1 MNEWINNSRNK
12 CIFTLDFEDN
22 APSDSL
28 QFHLGDIDGGFIS
41 PQQCL
46 QQCAPKGGELQSSYR
61 EVKGTMDVQLLLPLS
76 RRGCEVGRWLLE
88 DCLALLCQLLHPHQ
102 RWAEINPPLMSPDE
116 TEGSRWVHCSENRS
130 LLILN
135 HWQWLV
141 QTSVPVKAV
150 DPVTPLQ
157 PIRL

>member
-1 MNEWINNSRNK
+1 
-12 CIFTLDFEDN
+12 
-22 APSDSL
+22 
-28 QFHLGDIDGGFIS
+28 
-41 PQQCL
+41 
-46 QQCAPKGGELQSSYR
+46 
-61 EVKGTMDVQLLLPLS
+61 
-76 RRGCEVGRWLLE
+76 
-88 DCLALLCQLLHPHQ
+88 
-102 RWAEINPPLMSPDE
+102 MSPDE